1 MRAADCKKLAEKA
14 FGLFDKLSTTSE
26 EVVLIAVL

>member
-14 FGLFDKLSTTSE
+14 EGLFRQVQIPAAKAAG
-26 EVVLIAVL
+26 I